1 MLYSARA
8 ILVMETC
15 VKALTLLFMNRREF
29 LRWIGCLGLAGMG
42 LGRLRDSWQTPV
54 AESDRTYPFELP
66 NLPYPY
72 EALEPHIDTQT
83 MKVHHQGHHAAYVS
97 HLNKALADLPEFQSY
112 SLEALLANLSKIPE
126 PQRTAVRNHGGGH
139 WNHSFFWPLL
149 TPKPQEP
156 SPALQ
161 KQITNRFGSWS
172 AFRGQFLDAGARLFG
187 SGWVWL
193 ILTPKGELEITT
205 TPNQDNPLMPVAP
218 LQGKPILGIDVWE
231 HAYYLK
237 YQNRRVEYLSA
248 IWNIISWS
256 QVEANLG

>member
-1 MLYSARA
+1 
-8 ILVMETC
+8 
-15 VKALTLLFMNRREF
+15 MNRREF
-29 LRWIGCLGLAGMG
+29 LQWLGMLGLARLG
-42 LGRLRDSWQTPV
+42 LARQWKPAWLPPTI
-54 AESDRTYPFELP
+54 ESHQTYPFELP

-72 EALEPHIDTQT
+72 EALEPYIDTQT
-83 MKVHHQGHHAAYVS
+83 MKVHHQGHHATYVNN
-97 HLNKALADLPEFQSY
+97 LNKALSELPEFQKY
-112 SLEALLANLSKIPE
+112 SMEALLANLHKIPE

-149 TPKPQEP
+149 TSKRQEP
-156 SPALQ
+156 SMALQ
-161 KQITNRFGSWS
+161 KQIAHRFGSWET
-172 AFRGQFLDAGARLFG
+172 FRGQLLDAGARLFG

-193 ILTPKGELEITT
+193 ILTPQGQLEITT

-237 YQNRRVEYLSA
+237 YQNRRTEYLSA
-248 IWNIISWS
+248 IWNIINWA